1 MLYKNQC
8 GDDKRKVL
16 FIMSGILSL
25 AYITF
30 FCLNVSDLVVK
41 HMEYEISYPL
51 YVLLFSVLLFVVMLV
66 INKIKHF
73 DKKLFLIPL
82 LFFISAIITFIVGY
96 FTPCMHCTL

>member
-1 MLYKNQC
+1 MK
-8 GDDKRKVL
+8 KVL
-16 FIMSGILSL
+16 FAISSVLSI
-25 AYITF
+25 AYIAI
-30 FCLNVSDLVVK
+30 FCMNVSDLVRK

-66 INKIKHF
+66 INRIKHF

-96 FTPCMHCTL
+96 FTPCVHCTL